1 MIQNFQTVYSQLADR
16 PKKPVVAV
24 AAAQEKD
31 VIKSVTEAAAAG
43 LVDAILVGDRQKI
56 EELLESGG
64 FAPGFSIIDE
74 PDEGKATSIAISLIK
89 SGQADVLMKGLVNSS
104 VFLRAVLAAEKEEK
118 DDAVFSH
125 MAAFELP
132 GRARMMFF
140 TDGGMI
146 IAPDL
151 SMKRRILENAIGT
164 LRSMGLERPKI
175 AALAAN
181 EQVNPKMPATTDAEA
196 LTKLAEEGV
205 FGSCILEGPMSMDV
219 ALSREAADKKGI
231 VSKISGEVDLFL
243 MPSIEAGNIV
253 AKAMVY
259 CGNARMAGIILGAS
273 FPIVMTSRAESAQ
286 GKMDSIA
293 MACLGSG
300 GNR

>member
-1 MIQNFQTVYSQLADR
+1 MIQNFQTVYRELADR
-16 PKKPVVAV
+16 AKKPVVAV

-31 VIKSVTEAAAAG
+31 VIKSVTEAVAAG
-43 LVDAILVGDRQKI
+43 LVDAVLVGDRQKI
-56 EELLESGG
+56 QDLIKSGG
-64 FAPGFSIIDE
+64 IAPGLSIIDE
-74 PDEGKATSIAISLIK
+74 SDEAEATAIAISLIK

-104 VFLRAVLAAEKEEK
+104 VFLRAVLAAEKNTK
-118 DDAVFSH
+118 ADAVFSH

-132 GRARMMFF
+132 GRDRMMFF

-151 SMKRRILENAIGT
+151 SMKQRILENAIGT
-164 LRSMGLERPKI
+164 LRSMGIEQPKI

-181 EQVNPKMPATTDAEA
+181 EQVNPKMPATTDAES
-196 LTKLAEEGV
+196 LTQLAADGV
-205 FGSCILEGPMSMDV
+205 FGPCILEGPMSMDV

-231 VSKISGEVDLFL
+231 ASKISGEVDLFL
-243 MPSIEAGNIV
+243 MPSIEAGNIA

-293 MACLGSG
+293 LACLGSG
-300 GNR
+300 GSR

>member
-1 MIQNFQTVYSQLADR
+1 MIQNFQTVYRELADR
-16 PKKPVVAV
+16 EKKPVVAV

-31 VIKSVTEAAAAG
+31 VIKSVTEAVAAG
-43 LVDAILVGDRQKI
+43 LVDAVLVGDRQKI
-56 EELLESGG
+56 QDLVKSGG
-64 FAPGFSIIDE
+64 IAPGLSIIDE
-74 PDEGKATSIAISLIK
+74 PDEAEATAIAISLIK

-104 VFLRAVLAAEKEEK
+104 VFLRAVLAAEKNTK
-118 DDAVFSH
+118 ADAVFSH

-132 GRARMMFF
+132 GRDRMMFF

-151 SMKRRILENAIGT
+151 SMKQRILKNAIAI
-164 LRSMGLERPKI
+164 LRSMGIEQPKI

-181 EQVNPKMPATTDAEA
+181 EQVNPKMPATTDAES
-196 LTKLAEEGV
+196 LTQLAADGV
-205 FGSCILEGPMSMDV
+205 FGPCILEGPMSMDV
-219 ALSREAADKKGI
+219 ALSREAAEKKGI
-231 VSKISGEVDLFL
+231 ASKISGEVDLFL
-243 MPSIEAGNIV
+243 MPSIEAGNIA

-293 MACLGSG
+293 LACLGSG
-300 GNR
+300 GIR